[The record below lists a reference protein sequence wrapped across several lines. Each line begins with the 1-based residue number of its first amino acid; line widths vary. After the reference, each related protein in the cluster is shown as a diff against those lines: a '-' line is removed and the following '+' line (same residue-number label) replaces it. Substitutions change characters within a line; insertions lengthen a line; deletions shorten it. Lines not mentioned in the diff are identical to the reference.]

1 MFPKKQANATIYI
14 YHFTIRGREQFL
26 QKMING
32 GRELETHK
40 GRHGGRHWRYFYEL
54 YKQGKLE
61 EEYDRVVGNN
71 VYDRLVT
78 EGYIRQDT
86 TLADIFSKM

>member
-1 MFPKKQANATIYI
+1 
-14 YHFTIRGREQFL
+14 
-26 QKMING
+26 MING

-86 TLADIFSKM
+86 TLADFLSKM